1 MRPPAARAVP
11 PQTRLWDPGLERCLL
26 RTRRILERQEREA
39 DRAARLDDEACLCPG
54 GNPRLGC
61 REHVNRILTCLSRP
75 TMPKCP
81 SIASYSSFWPAPMNT
96 MLLSGRKG
104 TIWSARNAAVAFP

>member
-1 MRPPAARAVP
+1 PHSRAVP
-11 PQTRLWDPGLERCLL
+11 PQNRPLDTGLERYPL

-39 DRAARLDDEACLCPG
+39 DRSARLDDEACLCPG

-96 MLLSGRKG
+96 MLLSAMWG
-104 TIWSARNAAVAFP
+104 TFWSPQNAESAF